1 MEGKDETAGTT
12 ATATPSTPPA
22 APTAPLLLASLAAAP
37 TVAALATILA
47 DLSAAISVRAITV
60 TKAEVLAAC
69 KAKKAA
75 EGGAWWTKEAA
86 VGLKAVL
93 KAFGKATSVAALP
106 AVCVGHLVVVGK
118 PLSPDR
124 TPTETRIDDETGL
137 ACVPCAATVPKVSQR
152 KAGKD
157 ALAAPPVPT
166 LPPPPPLSG
175 LLRILSRKFA
185 PRHGRS

>member
-37 TVAALATILA
+37 TIPALATILA
-47 DLSAAISVRAITV
+47 DLSAAISARAITV

-93 KAFGKATSVAALP
+93 KAFGRATSVAALP

-124 TPTETRIDDETGL
+124 TLKETLIDDETGL
-137 ACVPCAATVPKVSQR
+137 ACGGVATVPKVIQR
-152 KAGKD
+152 KGGKD
-157 ALAAPPVPT
+157 ALAPSVPT
-166 LPPPPPLSG
+166 LPPPPPLLVSCAYFPA
-175 LLRILSRKFA
+175 IA